1 MIDWPL
7 MASVG
12 LVAARLLL
20 SITFLVAAG
29 GKLVHPVGGR
39 QTLIDFGVPHLAAGL
54 ATALP
59 LVELTIGSALIV
71 GRFAWFGSVGALTLL
86 LLFALAI
93 GANLAVGRAPVCNCF
108 GAIHSA
114 PVGWSTLARNAV
126 LSAAAGF
133 VVWQGQADPGPDLIR
148 WPVEQMTF
156 GRAAFLSVVLGLALA
171 GAQVA
176 LLVQILR
183 QQGRILLRLD
193 ALDARSAG
201 VNAALQQQG
210 RVEGL
215 PVGSPVPSFRLDG
228 VNGESAAL
236 EDLLDGVKPVFLLF
250 TDPGCG
256 PCDALLP
263 EVSRWQQEHSGDMTL
278 ALVSEGTAASNQA
291 KMDEHRLRRVL
302 LQQKREVAAAY
313 QVRGTPAA
321 IVIQPNGVIGSAIAM
336 GADAINSLVAQT
348 VSGALHRNSE
358 RAAPSAIFEPV
369 KV

>member
-215 PVGSPVPSFRLDG
+215 PVGSPAPSFR
-228 VNGESAAL
+228 
-236 EDLLDGVKPVFLLF
+236 
-250 TDPGCG
+250 
-256 PCDALLP
+256 
-263 EVSRWQQEHSGDMTL
+263 
-278 ALVSEGTAASNQA
+278 
-291 KMDEHRLRRVL
+291 
-302 LQQKREVAAAY
+302 
-313 QVRGTPAA
+313 
-321 IVIQPNGVIGSAIAM
+321 
-336 GADAINSLVAQT
+336 
-348 VSGALHRNSE
+348 
-358 RAAPSAIFEPV
+358 
-369 KV
+369 